1 MRVSFRSTN
10 FVLAVCAKC
19 WCDAPSDMPVFAGLF
34 KKVLIQCLED
44 IVIVT
49 YIGVATA
56 IAAAV
61 RRQGINVFML
71 NRLMMNL
78 SSDSL
83 TSLQDAEIL

>member
-1 MRVSFRSTN
+1 
-10 FVLAVCAKC
+10 
-19 WCDAPSDMPVFAGLF
+19 MPVFAGLF

-61 RRQGINVFML
+61 RR
-71 NRLMMNL
+71 
-78 SSDSL
+78 
-83 TSLQDAEIL
+83 